1 MKTLCA
7 LFVSLLTLAATAANG
22 PYNETADAHADI
34 KAALEQASS
43 ANTPVVVVFG
53 ANWCGDCKMLDAQM
67 TTGQSAPLFA
77 KDFKVVHVNVG
88 RFDKNVDLAD
98 SYGVPLKRGIP
109 SIAILSSGGKVLYS
123 TKAGELSD
131 ARKMGAQG
139 VYDFLKRVTSDS
151 LAKT

>member
-1 MKTLCA
+1 MKYFCA
-7 LFVSLLTLAATAANG
+7 FLFSLAAMAVTAANG

-34 KAALEQASS
+34 KAALEQASA

-67 TTGQSAPLFA
+67 TQGQSAPLFA

-98 SYGVPLKRGIP
+98 SYGVPLKKGIP
-109 SIAILSSGGKVLYS
+109 AIAILSPSGTVTYS

-131 ARKMGAQG
+131 ARKMGEQG

-151 LAKT
+151 LVNK